1 MKSAT
6 NASRV
11 ARLAGELRARGIVD
25 FELAFVLGSGLG
37 DFAERLADQICVPC
51 AELEHMPRS
60 AVPGHAGRI
69 VVGTLGGRRVLAQQG
84 RVHFYEG
91 WSGSQVTRAVRAFCA
106 LGCRGVVLTNAA
118 GGVRADWKPGA
129 LMRIA
134 DHVNMQGRAALDAG
148 ERAAANPWDE
158 GFARALDAAAADAR
172 ITLEAGVYAA
182 MLGPAYETPAE
193 IRMLRS
199 LGADAVGMSTVAEAC
214 AASADGARVAGVSL
228 ITNPA
233 AGLKRGK
240 LDHQDVLAAGRR
252 ASKRFCALL
261 EAAVPHLA
269 AALAE

>member
-1 MKSAT
+1 MSRAT
-6 NASRV
+6 RASSV
-11 ARLAGELRARGIVD
+11 ELLAGELRARAVRD

-37 DFAERLADQICVPC
+37 DFAERLADPVVVPY

-60 AVPGHAGRI
+60 AVEGHAGRL

-91 WSGSQVTRAVRAFCA
+91 WIGRQVTRAVRAFCA

-118 GGVRADWKPGA
+118 GGVRADWKPGT
-129 LMRIA
+129 LMRIT
-134 DHVNMQGRAALDAG
+134 DHVNMQGRAALAAG

-158 GFARALDAAAADAR
+158 GFARAIDSAAAETR
-172 ITLEAGVYAA
+172 VTLEAGVYAA

-214 AASADGARVAGVSL
+214 AASAAGARVAGISL
-228 ITNPA
+228 VTNPA
-233 AGLKRGK
+233 AGLGEDK
-240 LDHQDVLAAGRR
+240 LDHRDVLAASRR

-269 AALAE
+269 AALV

>member
-1 MKSAT
+1 MSTAASAS
-6 NASRV
+6 AV
-11 ARLAGELRARGIVD
+11 ELLAGELRARDVCD

-37 DFAERLADQICVPC
+37 DFAERLAHPVVVSY
-51 AELEHMPRS
+51 AEVEYMPRS
-60 AVPGHAGRI
+60 AVEGHAGRL

-91 WSGSQVTRAVRAFCA
+91 WSGSQVTRAVRAFRT

-118 GGVRADWKPGA
+118 GGVRADWKPGT

-134 DHVNMQGRAALDAG
+134 DHVNMQGRAALTAG

-158 GFARALDAAAADAR
+158 GFARALDAAAADAG
-172 ITLEAGVYAA
+172 IALEAGVYAA

-193 IRMLRS
+193 IRMLRA

-214 AASADGARVAGVSL
+214 AACAAGARVAGVSL
-228 ITNPA
+228 VTNPA
-233 AGLKRGK
+233 AGLSEAK
-240 LDHQDVLAAGRR
+240 LDHKDVLAAGRR

-269 AALAE
+269 AALV